1 MAVELLGACP
11 DMGFSKAW
19 LAHMS
24 YAHKDAA
31 HGGGGSK
38 DAQAA
43 HRRRLGSFME
53 QLIGRP
59 VT

>member
-24 YAHKDAA
+24 YA
-31 HGGGGSK
+31 GGACK
-38 DAQAA
+38 NAQALA
-43 HRRRLGSFME
+43 PLTPT
-53 QLIGRP
+53 LP
-59 VT
+59 LTLALALALTLALA